1 MKQTLLLFVA
11 LFVATVGIQAQVTH
25 SSAKDD
31 ATQDTHPCKIVI
43 KGSYE
48 TSCPYIVDKYSLDEY
63 PNTLVACKGSRV
75 TYHAYAY
82 TGDATVTS
90 YTWSVIG
97 DVSHTV
103 SADEVVVDCVS
114 NDWG

>member
-1 MKQTLLLFVA
+1 MKKTLLLFAA
-11 LFVATVGIQAQVTH
+11 LFFSALGIQAQAMP

-31 ATQDTHPCKIVI
+31 NSHPCRIVI

-48 TSCPYIVDKYSLDEY
+48 TTCPYIVDKIDYDEY

-75 TYHAYAY
+75 TYTAYAY
-82 TGDATVTS
+82 LGTATAAS